1 MLELAA
7 AIHGDRPQLLYG
19 LATVYARGRD
29 RKGAIDAL
37 KRAVEQGFRD
47 AAALE
52 REEAFNFLRGD
63 ATLKMLL
70 EEIRKSH

>member
-1 MLELAA
+1 M
-7 AIHGDRPQLLYG
+7 
-19 LATVYARGRD
+19 RGRP
-29 RKGAIDAL
+29 RGASDSL

-47 AAALE
+47 ATALE
-52 REEAFNFLRGD
+52 REEAFNFLRSD